1 MDGQQLEQAVKEK
14 VRAGR
19 DRGAGRR
26 DGGVLQHLVLLIVG
40 PDYEQSLL

>member
-1 MDGQQLEQAVKEK
+1 MDGQHLEQAVKEK
-14 VRAGR
+14 YGQAATAARQG
-19 DRGAGRR
+19 R